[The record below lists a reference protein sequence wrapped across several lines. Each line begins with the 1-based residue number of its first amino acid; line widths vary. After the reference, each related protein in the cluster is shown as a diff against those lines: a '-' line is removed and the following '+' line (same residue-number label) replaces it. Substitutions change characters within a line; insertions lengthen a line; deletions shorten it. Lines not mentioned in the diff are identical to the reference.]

1 MTTKVAVITGAS
13 SGIGKA
19 TVKEFLKLRY
29 TVYAASRRLEAMED
43 IKAKG
48 AKVLHLD
55 LTDSDSIKNCISTV
69 LSESE
74 RLDVLVNNAG
84 YGSYGAVEDVPI
96 EEARRQFE
104 VNLFGAAEMIQ
115 QVLPQMRK
123 QRFGKIVNVSSIGG
137 KVWSLLGA
145 WYQATKFALEG
156 FSDCLRNELRPL
168 GIDVILIEPGA
179 VKTDWSTTAV
189 ENLLKFSSESAYHK
203 LAKIAA
209 KFYPK
214 IEKNMGAEPDVIAKT
229 IIKSISASRP
239 KARYVAPDSVKIIVF
254 LRWLLSDST
263 FDKLMSKMF
272 RIPKHL

>member
-1 MTTKVAVITGAS
+1 MTAKVALITGAS

-43 IKAKG
+43 IKAEG

-69 LSESE
+69 LGESG

-123 QRFGKIVNVSSIGG
+123 QRFGKIVNVSSVGG
-137 KVWSLLGA
+137 KIWSLLGA

-179 VKTDWSTTAV
+179 VKTDWSRTAV
-189 ENLLKFSSESAYHK
+189 DNLLKFSSESAYHK

-209 KFYPK
+209 EFYPE
-214 IEKNMGAEPDVIAKT
+214 IEKNSGAEPDVIAKT

-239 KARYVAPDSVKIIVF
+239 KARYVAPDSVKIILF
-254 LRWLLSDST
+254 LRWLLSDSA
-263 FDKLMSKMF
+263 FDKLMSKLF
-272 RIPKHL
+272 RIPKNM

>member
-43 IKAKG
+43 IKAAG
-48 AKVLHLD
+48 AKVLYLD

-69 LSESE
+69 LSESG

-123 QRFGKIVNVSSIGG
+123 QRCGKIVNVSSIGG
-137 KVWSLLGA
+137 KIWSLLGA

-189 ENLLKFSSESAYHK
+189 ENLQKFSSESAYHK

-209 KFYPK
+209 EFYPE
-214 IEKNMGAEPDVIAKT
+214 IEKNSGAEPDVIAKT

-239 KARYVAPDSVKIIVF
+239 KARYVAPDSVKIILF
-254 LRWLLSDST
+254 LRWLLSDSA

-272 RIPKHL
+272 RIPKNL